1 MILVSVRNHKAL
13 DLTPVLLQIADVR
26 NHAVNAEHVLA
37 REGNAAVNDNDRIVA
52 LKGRDVHADLLKAA
66 ERNNFDLRLRV
77 KAYAAGA
84 RELGAL

>member
-1 MILVSVRNHKAL
+1 MVLVSVGNHKAL

-37 REGNAAVNDNDRIVA
+37 REGNAAVHDYDRVIA

-66 ERNNFDLRLRV
+66 ERNNLDLRLRV
-77 KAYAAGA
+77 KTYAAGA
-84 RELGAL
+84 RKLGAL